1 MSTLSIVGA
10 RKVRVSPEGV
20 ASFNRGWP
28 CSRLRASRA
37 YWFEFDSR
45 GELVDSDLPE
55 SDDGPEAVAMAQDC
69 LEWLE
74 DGISPEW
81 SPE

>member
-20 ASFNRGWP
+20 ASFNRRWP

-69 LEWLE
+69 LKWLE

-81 SPE
+81 SPA

>member
-1 MSTLSIVGA
+1 MSALSLIGP
-10 RKVRVSPEGV
+10 RKVRVSSAGV
-20 ASFNRGWP
+20 ASFNRGGP
-28 CSRLRASRA
+28 CSNLRSSRA

-69 LEWLE
+69 LAWL
-74 DGISPEW
+74 DDDTAPEW
-81 SPE
+81 SPA